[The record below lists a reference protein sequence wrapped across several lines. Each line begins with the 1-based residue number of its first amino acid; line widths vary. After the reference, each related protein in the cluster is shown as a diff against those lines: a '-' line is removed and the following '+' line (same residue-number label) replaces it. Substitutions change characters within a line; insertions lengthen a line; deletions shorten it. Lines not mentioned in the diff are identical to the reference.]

1 MATSD
6 ENLPKFASIDEE
18 LEWYKSR
25 LAESQLELEEFQ
37 LSSKDLESE
46 LETQLTQSEKENRDL
61 KAAKQKIEAERDLYA
76 DKFVLVTTELKG
88 QLEQLED
95 DLHKEKEC
103 NERLSRLIRGLEQNN
118 DDLERAKRALAAS
131 LEEFESRLNNAI
143 ERNAF
148 LESELDE
155 KEQLSVMVQRL
166 KEETRDLK
174 QELYVQKRHVP
185 VATSRV
191 TNSGEEFQ
199 PPGSAV
205 SASMMHEKKKSIN
218 SSGGRPNAL
227 DIVNDLLRKV
237 GTLMNVALTPPP
249 SRRRSRSSSKRVVLE
264 ANNNGSSERT
274 VIRDKETVSLGSA
287 GSDDF
292 GNSGVLPRSHHSR
305 RRD

>member
-1 MATSD
+1 MAAPD
-6 ENLPKFASIDEE
+6 GNLPKFASVDEE

-25 LAESQLELEEFQ
+25 LEESQLELEEFQ
-37 LSSKDLESE
+37 LSSKDLEAE
-46 LETQLTQSEKENRDL
+46 LETQLTQLEKENRDL
-61 KAAKQKIEAERDLYA
+61 KVAKQKVETERDLYA
-76 DKFVLVTTELKG
+76 DKFALVTTELKS
-88 QLEQLED
+88 QLEQLEE
-95 DLHKEKEC
+95 DLRKEKEC
-103 NERLSRLIRGLEQNN
+103 NERLSRHIRGLEQNN

-174 QELYVQKRHVP
+174 QELHVQKRHVP
-185 VATSRV
+185 APTYRAA
-191 TNSGEEFQ
+191 NSGEASQ
-199 PPGSAV
+199 P
-205 SASMMHEKKKSIN
+205 SASIVLSSITQEKKKPLT

-227 DIVNDLLRKV
+227 EIVNDLLRKV

-249 SRRRSRSSSKRVVLE
+249 SRRRSRSSSKRTVHE
-264 ANNNGSSERT
+264 ANNNSSSGQAAA
-274 VIRDKETVSLGSA
+274 VRDKETGSLGSVSS
-287 GSDDF
+287 GS
-292 GNSGVLPRSHHSR
+292 GERKSHHSR